1 MLPPQNDVLG
11 RIKTGQYN
19 NEQRRH
25 EVTTGVLTNL
35 HNLFFFAV
43 WVSRVAPGHRGKE
56 KSNVQASGRPSNS
69 RDCYHRAAVPH
80 SLILKIGVSGKGLTT
95 FAGRGGLLA
104 SRLFVL
110 EPTEDAAPMRCN
122 YITKGG
128 APRPQRQP

>member
-11 RIKTGQYN
+11 RIKTGQHN

-25 EVTTGVLTNL
+25 EVTTGPT

-43 WVSRVAPGHRGKE
+43 WVSVSRVAPGHRGKE

-110 EPTEDAAPMRCN
+110 EPTEDAARC
-122 YITKGG
+122 G
-128 APRPQRQP
+128 ATT